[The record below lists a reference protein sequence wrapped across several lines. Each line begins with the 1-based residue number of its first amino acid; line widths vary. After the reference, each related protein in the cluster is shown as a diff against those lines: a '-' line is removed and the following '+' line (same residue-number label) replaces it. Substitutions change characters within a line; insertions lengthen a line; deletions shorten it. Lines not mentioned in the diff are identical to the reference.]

1 MVNNIDPDL
10 KFVFENPSKSLNFL
24 DVNIQIVENNLV
36 FDTHYKPTNSFTYL
50 TYPSCHQP
58 HTKNNI
64 SLSLA
69 KRTVR
74 YQKDYRYQNKE
85 NKLDFFLARTAFIIT
100 MVILKNV
107 YLFLSNPKTNCWLC
121 TIDAFLV
128 VTIKMFYM
136 YLFAITVTFSILD
149 KLKN

>member
-36 FDTHYKPTNSFTYL
+36 FDIHYKPTNSFTYL

-107 YLFLSNPKTNCWLC
+107 YLFLSNPKTNC
-121 TIDAFLV
+121 
-128 VTIKMFYM
+128 
-136 YLFAITVTFSILD
+136 
-149 KLKN
+149 